1 MPYIGMRK
9 QRGMATCESTSVTVF
24 VEHSSGGDNRR
35 EDEHILGVLPPANQ
49 LADIPLSRG
58 DDNPVPKDPD
68 TRKESQNWWDLL
80 IPTPGDNNPNL
91 SEQQGVCIGEA
102 LPPVPEKLVTRIYQ
116 WEFIDMAELL
126 PEALVGARPPV
137 KWDCLLWCI
146 GNGQ

>member
-1 MPYIGMRK
+1 M
-9 QRGMATCESTSVTVF
+9 ST
-24 VEHSSGGDNRR
+24 
-35 EDEHILGVLPPANQ
+35 LPPANQ
-49 LADIPLSRG
+49 LADIPISGG

-91 SEQQGVCIGEA
+91 SEQQGVCIGEV
-102 LPPVPEKLVTRIYQ
+102 LPPVPEKKLVTRIYQ

-146 GNGQ
+146 